1 MAMNHWYQS
10 MYQMFELVSDFI
22 EAWLCYGFVGLFLPD
37 RVRGKVLFFIL
48 SLVLVGSVRTMDIL
62 GIDPMISTLWFVFY
76 ICMTTVV
83 LFQVNLFYA
92 VSLVSFYILCLYVI
106 NYFCMSVM
114 GVIAGNRQFAQ
125 FILNQLSLLRCIYLA
140 ADTALLFLLYMLIR
154 RAFKGGLLYSPRML
168 FTISLLGILG
178 ITFLSVVTL
187 QDISVITLFSWSL
200 CLVMVLCIIFLH
212 HF

>member
-1 MAMNHWYQS
+1 MRCPLLA
-10 MYQMFELVSDFI
+10 
-22 EAWLCYGFVGLFLPD
+22 
-37 RVRGKVLFFIL
+37 
-48 SLVLVGSVRTMDIL
+48 
-62 GIDPMISTLWFVFY
+62 
-76 ICMTTVV
+76 
-83 LFQVNLFYA
+83 
-92 VSLVSFYILCLYVI
+92 FYILCLYVI

-187 QDISVITLFSWSL
+187 SGYFRDYPVQLDACALSWCCALFFSCSFIPIT
-200 CLVMVLCIIFLH
+200 
-212 HF
+212 

>member
-48 SLVLVGSVRTMDIL
+48 SLVLVGSVRAMDIL

-125 FILNQLSLLRCIYLA
+125 FILNQLSLLRCIYLRIPLFCFCYICLS
-140 ADTALLFLLYMLIR
+140 DALLREGCSTARGCCSPFPFW
-154 RAFKGGLLYSPRML
+154 AFWALPSCQWSPFR
-168 FTISLLGILG
+168 
-178 ITFLSVVTL
+178 
-187 QDISVITLFSWSL
+187 
-200 CLVMVLCIIFLH
+200 IFP
-212 HF
+212 

>member
-1 MAMNHWYQS
+1 MTMNHWYQS

-48 SLVLVGSVRTMDIL
+48 SLVLVGSVRAMDIL
-62 GIDPMISTLWFVFY
+62 GIDPIISTLWFVFY

-125 FILNQLSLLRCIYLA
+125 FILNQLSLLRCI
-140 ADTALLFLLYMLIR
+140 
-154 RAFKGGLLYSPRML
+154 
-168 FTISLLGILG
+168 
-178 ITFLSVVTL
+178 
-187 QDISVITLFSWSL
+187 
-200 CLVMVLCIIFLH
+200 
-212 HF
+212 

>member
-1 MAMNHWYQS
+1 MTMNHWYQS
-10 MYQMFELVSDFI
+10 MYQMFEIFSDFI

-37 RVRGKVLFFIL
+37 RVRGKVPSFIL
-48 SLVLVGSVRTMDIL
+48 SLLLVGSVRAMDTL
-62 GIDPMISTLWFVFY
+62 GILWFVFY

-125 FILNQLSLLRCIYLA
+125 FILNQLLRCIYLA
-140 ADTALLFLLYMLIR
+140 ADTTLLLLLYMLIR
-154 RAFKGGLLYSPRML
+154 HAFKGGLLYSPRML
-168 FTISLLGILG
+168 FAISLLGILG
-178 ITFLSVVTL
+178 ITF
-187 QDISVITLFSWSL
+187 QWSPSR
-200 CLVMVLCIIFLH
+200 IFP
-212 HF
+212 